1 MLDGAPARRYP
12 AARLAK
18 WGLLGIV
25 AAAVAAVAVVLGV
38 RPGSSSDDGRFTV
51 GVWEY
56 FIRDADP
63 GAATRKIAD
72 AEAAGFDAAITN
84 SFWEPG
90 QREPS
95 PGELA
100 ELRNAADAAE
110 AADVTPLVIVQS
122 AGSQTTQNTPERRA
136 DFAAYAASL
145 ARQLP
150 AYRDVIIGNEPNL
163 NRFWLP
169 QFGPNGENVA
179 ARDYLALL
187 AESYDALKAV
197 SEDIRVIG
205 GALAPRGGDDPD
217 ASRHTHSPTA
227 FIRDMGRLY
236 RDSGRQEP
244 VMDAFAHHP
253 YLDDSKTP
261 PDATHPRS
269 TTISLADYP
278 KLVSLLDEAFDGTAQ
293 RGSDIP
299 ILYTEFG
306 VQTTIPRAKRS
317 AYTNLDSPVAA
328 DAVAEETQARYY
340 RQAFEL
346 ACGQPTVEG
355 LYIFHIWDEPDL
367 LGWQSGLYYADQTPK
382 TSRHALLDLPSC

>member
-1 MLDGAPARRYP
+1 M
-12 AARLAK
+12 AK

-25 AAAVAAVAVVLGV
+25 AAAIAAVAVVLGV
-38 RPGSSSDDGRFTV
+38 RPSSADDDKFTV

-63 GAATRKIAD
+63 AVAERKLAD
-72 AEAAGFDAAITN
+72 ADAAGFEAAITN
-84 SFWEPG
+84 SFWAPG

-95 PGELA
+95 PEELT
-100 ELRNAADAAE
+100 ELRNAAAAAE
-110 AADVTPLVIVQS
+110 DAEVRPLLIVQS
-122 AGSQTTQNTPERRA
+122 VGSRTTPNTPERRA
-136 DFAAYAASL
+136 DFAAYAASI

-150 AYRDVIIGNEPNL
+150 AYRDFIIGNEPNL

-217 ASRHTHSPTA
+217 SPRQTHSPTA
-227 FIRDMGRLY
+227 FIRDLGGFY
-236 RDSGRQEP
+236 RDGGREEP

-261 PDATHPRS
+261 PDTTHPRS

-278 KLVSLLDEAFDGTAQ
+278 KLVSLLGEAFDGTAQ
-293 RGSDIP
+293 RGSDVP

-306 VQTTIPRAKRS
+306 VQTTIPPDKRS
-317 AYTNLDSPVAA
+317 AYTNLSSPVAA
-328 DAVAEETQARYY
+328 DAVSEETQARYY
-340 RQAFEL
+340 REAFEL
-346 ACGQPTVEG
+346 ACRQPTVEG
-355 LYIFHIWDEPDL
+355 LYVFHIWDEPDL
-367 LGWQSGLYYADQTPK
+367 VGWQSGLYYADQTPK
-382 TSRHALLDLPSC
+382 TSRDALRDLPSCE

>member
-1 MLDGAPARRYP
+1 
-12 AARLAK
+12 LAK

-25 AAAVAAVAVVLGV
+25 AVTLAAAAVVLGV
-38 RPGSSSDDGRFTV
+38 RPSSADDDKFTV

-63 GAATRKIAD
+63 AAAERKLAD
-72 AEAAGFDAAITN
+72 ADAAGFEAAITN
-84 SFWEPG
+84 SFWASG

-95 PGELA
+95 PEELA
-100 ELRNAADAAE
+100 ELRNAADAAKDAE
-110 AADVTPLVIVQS
+110 LRPLLIVQS
-122 AGSQTTQNTPERRA
+122 LGSRTTPNTAERRA

-150 AYRDVIIGNEPNL
+150 AYRDFIIGNEPNL

-217 ASRHTHSPTA
+217 SPRQTHSPTT
-227 FIRDMGRLY
+227 FIRDLGRFY
-236 RDSGRQEP
+236 RDSGREEP

-261 PDATHPRS
+261 PDTTHPRS
-269 TTISLADYP
+269 TTISLADYR
-278 KLVSLLDEAFDGTAQ
+278 KLVSLLGEAFDGTAQ
-293 RGSDIP
+293 RGSDVP

-306 VQTTIPRAKRS
+306 VQTIIPPDKRS

-328 DAVAEETQARYY
+328 DAVSEETQARYY
-340 RQAFEL
+340 RQAFDI

-355 LYIFHIWDEPDL
+355 MYIFHVWDEPDL
-367 LGWQSGLYYADQTPK
+367 VGWQSGLYYADHSPK
-382 TSRHALLDLPSC
+382 TSRDALRDLPSCE